1 MSRIQPDEV
10 AERQLAGLLI
20 GFPDAREE
28 ILDSVTAEM
37 FATPVGS
44 AVYSAVCDLTVDGID
59 ITITTVAERLSRNIS
74 NSRSLV
80 IELQDEAYT
89 PSVVKHYL
97 ARVKENFQRRQLLSR
112 LTQFQ
117 RRVLDGHLTPKEY
130 ADLEDELLS
139 VRSESAKTERP
150 FVAAAGMVRQG
161 RESGGFGFSWGLP
174 KLDGI
179 TRGIIPGNYYAIG
192 ALKKTG
198 KTLFGVSVTS
208 ELACRQKVGCYV
220 FSLEMSAIGI
230 ALSYLSRES
239 GIDSANLCTANMSKS
254 QIDEIEALAEQI
266 ELTWPLQIDDRK
278 GLTAEQIIAAI
289 RRQARRGVKVFLLD
303 YLQRVCFETARGEN
317 RATAI
322 QEACSRLADAAKKY
336 NVALLVL
343 SQLAN
348 KAESKKKRPTGKDFK
363 ESGGIAE
370 ACDCAII
377 LHNVDRVEG
386 NHTKAK
392 RTNKFEIIVDYQR
405 VGQSGRKVTCRHDLS
420 TAHFYEP
427 NEPLPLEPMRTG

>member
-1 MSRIQPDEV
+1 MRQIAPDEL
-10 AERQLAGLLI
+10 AERQLAGILI
-20 GFPDAREE
+20 SFPDAREE

-37 FATPVGS
+37 LATPVGS
-44 AVYSAVCDLTVDGID
+44 AVYSAVCDLTVDGIE
-59 ITITTVAERLSRNIS
+59 ITIMTVAERLSRSIS
-74 NSRSLV
+74 NARSLV
-80 IELQDEAYT
+80 IELDEEAYT
-89 PSVVKHYL
+89 PSMAKHYIG
-97 ARVKENFQRRQLLSR
+97 RVKENYQRRQLLSR

-139 VRSESAKTERP
+139 VRSEYAVAERP
-150 FVAAAGMVRQG
+150 FTDAAKMVRQA
-161 RESGGFGFSWGLP
+161 RESGGLGFSWGLA
-174 KLDGI
+174 KLDRI
-179 TRGIIPGNYYAIG
+179 TRGIIPGCYYAIG

-208 ELACRQKVGCYV
+208 ELAGRQKVGCYV

-254 QIDEIEALAEQI
+254 QIEQVEALAEQI
-266 ELTWPLQIDDRK
+266 EQTWPLHIDDRK
-278 GLTAEQIIAAI
+278 GLTIEQIIATI

-322 QEACSRLADAAKKY
+322 QDACGQLADAAKKY

-348 KAESKKKRPTGKDFK
+348 KAESSKRRPTGKDFK

-377 LHNVDRVEG
+377 LHNVDRIEG

-427 NEPLPLEPMRTG
+427 NESLPLEPMGTG